1 MDRDRHSEAISWT
14 DLIFINLTTVIAFT
28 AISRSESQMQSFVQ
42 AVKDVIYEVGYEPIS
57 MLYLM
62 FIILLI
68 VTIMH
73 LIVKAVFTI
82 YRIKKEKKLK
92 ALHSSTSSFGE
103 DKLQNEKQDE
113 EE

>member
-14 DLIFINLTTVIAFT
+14 DLIFINLVTVIGFVT
-28 AISRSESQMQSFVQ
+28 ISRRESHRQSLVQ
-42 AVKDVIYEVGYEPIS
+42 AIKDGTYEVGYEP
-57 MLYLM
+57 MTM
-62 FIILLI
+62 FHLLIIILLT

-82 YRIKKEKKLK
+82 YRIMKEKKLK
-92 ALHSSTSSFGE
+92 ALHSSASSFGE
-103 DKLQNEKQDE
+103 DKPQNEKQDE